1 MAKAIERDIKGAEL
15 FYIGSRGGLE
25 SELVPR
31 AGIRFESVSVGKF
44 RRYFSIANFIDLFR
58 IPFGV
63 FSAWVKIGR
72 IKPDLVFSKGG
83 FVSFPVV
90 VAARLRGVPVLTHES
105 DAILGLATRLIAP
118 FADKVLLGWDL
129 PLGKKY
135 MYVGNP
141 VREEILKGHA
151 RGALSICGFDGT
163 RPVLFVM
170 GGSTGSKA
178 LNDIVSKEKNGLL
191 KHYDIVHITGDGK
204 GRLKR
209 EKHYYSTPYMHEE
222 IKDFFALA
230 SLALSR
236 AGANALAE
244 LETLQ
249 IPTLLYPLGL
259 EGSRGDQIANAR
271 ALAAR
276 SKLFLIA
283 NSKKSALEQLLK
295 LPKRPS
301 GHKENLAL
309 EKIVGIIKSL

>member
-15 FYIGSRGGLE
+15 FYIGSRAGLE

-44 RRYFSIANFIDLFR
+44 RRYFSLTNFLDLFR
-58 IPFGV
+58 IPLGI
-63 FSAWVKIGR
+63 FSAWLKIGR

-90 VAARLRGVPVLTHES
+90 VAAWLRDVPILTHES

-118 FADKVLLGWDL
+118 FAEKVLLGWDI
-129 PLGKKY
+129 PLGKKFV
-135 MYVGNP
+135 YVGNP
-141 VREEILKGHA
+141 VRNEILKGRA
-151 RGALSICGFDGT
+151 RRALSVCGFDGK
-163 RPVLFVM
+163 RPVLLAM
-170 GGSTGSKA
+170 GGSTGSKQLNEIILREKIA
-178 LNDIVSKEKNGLL
+178 LE
-191 KHYDIVHITGDGK
+191 KHYDIVHITGEGK
-204 GRLKR
+204 GRLRR
-209 EKHYYSTPYMHEE
+209 EKHYYSVPYMHEE

-236 AGANALAE
+236 AGANALSE

-259 EGSRGDQIANAR
+259 AGSRGDQIANAG

-283 NSKKSALEQLLK
+283 NPKKSALEQLLK
-295 LPKRPS
+295 LPKRPA
-301 GHKENLAL
+301 GHKENHAA
-309 EKIVGIIKSL
+309 ERIVGIIKSL